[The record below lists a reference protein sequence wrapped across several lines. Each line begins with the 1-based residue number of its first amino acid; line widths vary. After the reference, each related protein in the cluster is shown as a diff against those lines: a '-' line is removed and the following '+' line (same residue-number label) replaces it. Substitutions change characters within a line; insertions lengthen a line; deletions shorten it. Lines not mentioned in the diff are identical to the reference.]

1 VASGVDLIV
10 SSLSAPSSIATGV
23 NVSLS
28 NVVKNQGPGASAT
41 SYVKFYL
48 SADAT
53 IDTSDTYL
61 AQRSV
66 SSLNG
71 GSSSSANTTIKLPVT
86 TLPGNYYIGA
96 IADETN
102 TNVESD
108 EGNNTA
114 STAVTVSSGVDLI
127 VSSISGP
134 STATANTNIS
144 VSNSVKNQGTGASAT
159 SYVKFYLSTDTTI
172 DATDTYLGQRSVSS
186 LAGGASNTATTS
198 LKIPATV
205 AGGTYYIGA
214 ITDATNTN
222 VESDEANNT
231 AATAEIL
238 VTSP

>member
-1 VASGVDLIV
+1 MASGVDLIV

-86 TLPGNYYIGA
+86 TLPGTYYIGA

-102 TNVESD
+102 TNR
-108 EGNNTA
+108 
-114 STAVTVSSGVDLI
+114 
-127 VSSISGP
+127 
-134 STATANTNIS
+134 
-144 VSNSVKNQGTGASAT
+144 K
-159 SYVKFYLSTDTTI
+159 
-172 DATDTYLGQRSVSS
+172 R
-186 LAGGASNTATTS
+186 
-198 LKIPATV
+198 
-205 AGGTYYIGA
+205 
-214 ITDATNTN
+214 
-222 VESDEANNT
+222 
-231 AATAEIL
+231 
-238 VTSP
+238 